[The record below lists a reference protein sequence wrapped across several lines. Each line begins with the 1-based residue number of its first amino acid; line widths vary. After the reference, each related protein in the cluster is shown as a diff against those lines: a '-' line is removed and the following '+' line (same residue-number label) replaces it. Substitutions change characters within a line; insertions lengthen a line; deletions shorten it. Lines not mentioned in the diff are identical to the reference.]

1 MKLFFIDKIWLQFEH
16 LLIPIFD
23 SFPCFYQESPS
34 VDYSPSSLQIKRTTL
49 RERSGLREI
58 SELKE
63 RSRSRSRS
71 RVLRTS
77 HGKCFLIYPFQNKAM
92 CIILQRSWKFYND
105 LENPF
110 PLVGGGGGSRQIGKQ
125 GLGVCCGKVDLWILQ
140 IVYHAFT
147 TYIRPWQGGGY
158 PVWSTW
164 QFFKDNTVIIRSER
178 SECICSLLETK
189 KN

>member
-1 MKLFFIDKIWLQFEH
+1 MIISVKLFFIDKIWLQFEH

-92 CIILQRSWKFYND
+92 CIILQRSWKPFSVGRGRGGESSNRQARLGCLLWKSRLMNITDCLSCIYN
-105 LENPF
+105 
-110 PLVGGGGGSRQIGKQ
+110 VQ
-125 GLGVCCGKVDLWILQ
+125 
-140 IVYHAFT
+140 
-147 TYIRPWQGGGY
+147 
-158 PVWSTW
+158 
-164 QFFKDNTVIIRSER
+164 
-178 SECICSLLETK
+178 
-189 KN
+189 